1 MAKKVENLVANK
13 HRLYISIGRP
23 IRAARLFCESCLRL
37 SFSCQNPL
45 NVNRRCRLGRGL
57 SRFSGQFAKPVTEW
71 GPALDAARAVS
82 PVQWVLTKPQGQDL
96 IPARFSSMQRIMNC
110 TFSAGTAD
118 SAAKVGNSASA
129 ASTFSMME
137 NAPRMSLHVRGNL
150 LGSVKIV
157 RLLIQS

>member
-1 MAKKVENLVANK
+1 MIVF
-13 HRLYISIGRP
+13 GRP
-23 IRAARLFCESCLRL
+23 IRAARFFCESCLRL
-37 SFSCQNPL
+37 SFSRENPL
-45 NVNRRCRLGRGL
+45 NVNRRCKPGKRLLRFNGQLGEPATEQGL
-57 SRFSGQFAKPVTEW
+57 
-71 GPALDAARAVS
+71 ALGETRAAF

-96 IPARFSSMQRIMNC
+96 IPVRFSSMQRIMIC
-110 TFSAGTAD
+110 TSSAGTAD

-129 ASTFSMME
+129 ASTFSMTE